1 MITERFSQALTVA
14 IKAHDGQLRT
24 GTTIPYISHP
34 IGVASIAME
43 YGADEDQAIAALLHD
58 VLEDAEPQLRPKFEE
73 IIKTQFGS
81 RVYAIV
87 QGCTDGVPNAS
98 GEKQNWEDRKINYLK
113 HLEAASEDVILVSGS
128 DKLHNARA
136 ILNDFN
142 SLGLV
147 VFNRFKAGQEGT
159 VWYYQSLAEI
169 FAKRNAPMAS
179 ALQSVVAQFP
189 ESKQKMCGTFLLR
202 QGIESM
208 SDSVKEEFF
217 EDLKKRVS

>member
-1 MITERFSQALTVA
+1 MITERFSQALAVA
-14 IKAHDGQLRT
+14 IKAHNGQHRK

-58 VLEDAEPQLRPKFEE
+58 ILEDAEPQLRPEFEG

-98 GEKQNWEDRKINYLK
+98 GEKQDWEERKINYLK
-113 HLEAASEDVILVSGS
+113 HLEAASKDVILVSGS

-136 ILNDFN
+136 ILNDFK
-142 SLGLV
+142 SLGLD
-147 VFNRFKAGQEGT
+147 VFKRFNAGQEGT
-159 VWYYQSLAEI
+159 VWYYQSLVEI
-169 FAKRNAPMAS
+169 FTKKNAPMAS
-179 ALQSVVAQFP
+179 AFQSVVEQFP
-189 ESKQKMCGTFLLR
+189 EAKQKMCGTFLLS
-202 QGIESM
+202 QGIKSM
-208 SDSVKEEFF
+208 SDS
-217 EDLKKRVS
+217 D